1 MKNYG
6 CSCSFEF
13 DEFDKTRLCDRSCS
27 IISNDPCSCS
37 FMFGR
42 TRTNI
47 SVRSMRFRVRSSLIE
62 ISNKSI
68 LNLSE
73 REIQIYFIFIT
84 ILLVGKFMIIRLV
97 FRLAELKPF
106 LIGSFLSDFTVFWVA
121 KLKMF

>member
-1 MKNYG
+1 
-6 CSCSFEF
+6 
-13 DEFDKTRLCDRSCS
+13 
-27 IISNDPCSCS
+27 
-37 FMFGR
+37 MFGR

-121 KLKMF
+121 KLKML